1 MKNILVKIFILV
13 YVSFTLNALDM
24 NDAIKRALDNNN
36 NLKKQ
41 QYIYEEK
48 EKNVDLYKSSFKPNL
63 DFAYMYEKNHTN
75 KVKNKESASASIFMT
90 YNLFNGF
97 KDKYNLE
104 SSQDILK
111 NSKYIFEAS
120 RLDLIYN
127 TKSLYIQY
135 LKSVKNIDT
144 MLFAYK
150 LLQQQYSDA
159 SNKFEQGLLAKN
171 DLLQVNAL
179 KLQAK
184 QNLSSAEANKRIA
197 WFKLKNLL
205 GNKLKKDEEIQDIK
219 REKVSLSTYK
229 FDNLELKNEI
239 KAMNMTIQSLKKQ
252 QKSALSSSYAKV
264 DLKLAYSKF
273 GKNIV
278 LDKNKNTPKD
288 QTTSSINIKWNLY
301 NGSKDQIQN
310 IIFNKKIMQIKED
323 LINLKLT
330 IHLEYETAL
339 EEFNVSTLNFKT
351 SQLFLIQSLENYKIV
366 YARFKEG
373 ISTTTDLVNANYLLI
388 QAKQSINNAYYDKVL
403 AKAKLDRIFEI

>member
-1 MKNILVKIFILV
+1 MKNILVKIFILI

>member
-1 MKNILVKIFILV
+1 MKNIVLKIFILM
-13 YVSFTLNALDM
+13 YVSFTLNALDI

-48 EKNVDLYKSSFKPNL
+48 ETNVNLSESSFKPNV
-63 DFAYMYEKNHTN
+63 DFSYMYDKNHANTE
-75 KVKNKESASASIFMT
+75 KEKESSNASIFMT

-104 SSQDILK
+104 NSKDILK
-111 NSKYIFEAS
+111 NSKYILEAS
-120 RLDLIYN
+120 KLDLIYN

-135 LKSVKNIDT
+135 LKSVRNIDT

-184 QNLSSAEANKRIA
+184 QNLSSAKANKRIS
-197 WFKLKNLL
+197 WFKLNNLL
-205 GNKLKKDEEIQDIK
+205 GNKLKKNEQIKDIEKEEI
-219 REKVSLSTYK
+219 SLSTYK
-229 FDNLELKNEI
+229 IDKLEFKNEI
-239 KAMNMTIQSLKKQ
+239 KAMKMIMQSLKKQ
-252 QKSALSSSYAKV
+252 QKSSLSSFYPKV
-264 DLKLAYSKF
+264 DFKLAYSKF
-273 GKNIV
+273 GNNI
-278 LDKNKNTPKD
+278 LLNNNKNTIKD
-288 QTTSSINIKWNLY
+288 QKTSTINIKWNLY
-301 NGSKDQIQN
+301 NGNKNQIQN
-310 IIFNKKIMQIKED
+310 IIFNKKIIQLKED

-351 SQLFLIQSLENYKIV
+351 AQLFLVQSFENYKIV
-366 YARFKEG
+366 NARFKEG
-373 ISTTTDLVNANYLLI
+373 ISTTTDLVNANYLLT

>member
-1 MKNILVKIFILV
+1 MKNIVLKIFILV
-13 YVSFTLNALDM
+13 YLSFTLNALDI

-36 NLKKQ
+36 NLKKE

-48 EKNVDLYKSSFKPNL
+48 ETNVNLSESSFKPNV
-63 DFAYMYEKNHTN
+63 DFSYIYDKNHANTE
-75 KVKNKESASASIFMT
+75 KEKESSNASIFMT

-97 KDKYNLE
+97 KDKYHLE
-104 SSQDILK
+104 NSKDILK
-111 NSKYIFEAS
+111 NSKYILDAS
-120 RLDLIYN
+120 KLDLIYN

-150 LLQQQYSDA
+150 LLQQQHSDA

-184 QNLSSAEANKRIA
+184 QNLSSAKANKRIA
-197 WFKLKNLL
+197 WFTLKNLF
-205 GNKLKKDEEIQDIK
+205 GNKLKKDEQIQDI
-219 REKVSLSTYK
+219 EKEEILLNAYK
-229 FDNLELKNEI
+229 LDKLDLKNEI
-239 KAMNMTIQSLKKQ
+239 KAMKIIIQSLKKQ
-252 QKSALSSSYAKV
+252 QKSSLSSFYPKI

-273 GKNIV
+273 GNDI
-278 LDKNKNTPKD
+278 LLNNNKNTIKD
-288 QTTSSINIKWNLY
+288 QKTSTINIKWNLY
-301 NGSKDQIQN
+301 NGNKDQIQN
-310 IIFNKKIMQIKED
+310 IIFNKKIMQLKED

-351 SQLFLIQSLENYKIV
+351 AELFLVQSLENYKIV
-366 YARFKEG
+366 NARFKEG
-373 ISTTTDLVNANYLLI
+373 ISTTTDLVNANYLLT